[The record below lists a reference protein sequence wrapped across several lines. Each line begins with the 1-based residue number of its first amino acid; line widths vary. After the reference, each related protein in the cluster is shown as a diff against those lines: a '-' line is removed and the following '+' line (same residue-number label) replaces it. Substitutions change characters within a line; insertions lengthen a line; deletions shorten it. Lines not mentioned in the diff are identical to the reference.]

1 MPSKCPVCSRLF
13 NLTLTTWS
21 LTLQSDR
28 QRTIKKIEDQFKV
41 ISSFI
46 PLSRRPMEV
55 EIYRS
60 IALFLIQLLIVDDL
74 FMLRLNLLIYRTL
87 FQHLR
92 ELRPQFRWGNN
103 EIKIHLNSSSTS
115 EFSQILNNINYLLFN
130 QLQGCQSKATKDY
143 TIYLQKVI

>member
-1 MPSKCPVCSRLF
+1 
-13 NLTLTTWS
+13 
-21 LTLQSDR
+21 
-28 QRTIKKIEDQFKV
+28 
-41 ISSFI
+41 
-46 PLSRRPMEV
+46 MEV

-115 EFSQILNNINYLLFN
+115 EFS
-130 QLQGCQSKATKDY
+130 
-143 TIYLQKVI
+143 